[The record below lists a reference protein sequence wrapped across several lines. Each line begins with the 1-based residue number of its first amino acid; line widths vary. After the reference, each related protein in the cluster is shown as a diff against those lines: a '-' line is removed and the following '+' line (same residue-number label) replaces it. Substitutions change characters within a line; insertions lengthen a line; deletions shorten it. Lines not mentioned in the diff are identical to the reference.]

1 MHSLSADSVWRP
13 VGSVATQ
20 PSAEAVCRSARRTAA
35 LVGYKPRECPALSF
49 DAASG
54 RYNYVWKTD
63 KPWANTCRQL
73 ILNFNDGSVQ
83 RANFKFTQ

>member
-1 MHSLSADSVWRP
+1 LPIRP
-13 VGSVATQ
+13 PHRGA
-20 PSAEAVCRSARRTAA
+20 CRLQTPGVSRPE
-35 LVGYKPRECPALSF
+35 L